1 MKTIAVLPG
10 DGIGPEVTEAAVRVL
25 EKAASMHDIS
35 IFLEYGKIGGAAI
48 DETGEPFPDETL
60 RLCERTDAILLGAV
74 GGDAW
79 NDLPSERRPES
90 GLLAMRKKVGTFA
103 NLRPASIMPGMED
116 ASPLAPRVIGNG
128 FDILFVR
135 ELTGGIY
142 FGEKGTSLSDDAH
155 TAWDEMSYS
164 EFEIK
169 RIARMAFE
177 AAMGRKKN
185 LVSVDKANVLKSSR
199 LWRQTVENMSKE
211 YPSVK
216 VRHMYVDNAAMQLVI
231 NPRQFDVILA
241 PNMFGD
247 ILSDEAAAITG
258 SIGLLASASLRA
270 DGKGIYE
277 PIHGSAPDIAGK
289 DIANPIAAIL
299 SAAML
304 LRHAFGE
311 EAAASSIEVA
321 VKECL
326 ADGNRTQDIAREN
339 EEFIGTIEMTEKIVR
354 KMEGN
359 KI

>member
-1 MKTIAVLPG
+1 MKRIAVLPG
-10 DGIGPEVTEAAVRVL
+10 DGIGPEVTAAAVAVL
-25 EKAASMHDIS
+25 KQVAKIHKLHFS
-35 IFLEYGKIGGAAI
+35 LEYGKIGGAAI
-48 DETGEPFPDETL
+48 DDIGEPFPEETEAM
-60 RLCERTDAILLGAV
+60 CERADAILLGAV
-74 GGDAW
+74 GGDKW
-79 NDLPSERRPES
+79 NHLPSEKRPES
-90 GLLAMRKKVGTFA
+90 GLLSMRKKVGTFA
-103 NLRPASIMPGMED
+103 NLRPASIMPGMEA
-116 ASPLAPRVIGNG
+116 ASPLSPRVIGDG

-142 FGEKGTSLSDDAH
+142 FGEKGVSLSDDAH
-155 TAWDEMSYS
+155 IAWDEMSYS
-164 EFEIK
+164 EMEIK

-177 AAMGRKKN
+177 AAMERGKN

-199 LWRQTVENMSKE
+199 LWRSTVENMSKE

-216 VRHMYVDNAAMQLVI
+216 LRHMYVDNAAMQLVI

-289 DIANPIAAIL
+289 DMANPIAAIL
-299 SAAML
+299 SVAML

-311 EAAASSIEVA
+311 EAAADSIERA

-326 ADGNRTQDIAREN
+326 ADGNRTMDIAREN
-339 EEFIGTIEMTEKIVR
+339 EAHIGTNEMTEEIIKKI
-354 KMEGN
+354 
-359 KI
+359 

>member
-1 MKTIAVLPG
+1 
-10 DGIGPEVTEAAVRVL
+10 
-25 EKAASMHDIS
+25 
-35 IFLEYGKIGGAAI
+35 
-48 DETGEPFPDETL
+48 
-60 RLCERTDAILLGAV
+60 
-74 GGDAW
+74 
-79 NDLPSERRPES
+79 
-90 GLLAMRKKVGTFA
+90 
-103 NLRPASIMPGMED
+103 
-116 ASPLAPRVIGNG
+116 
-128 FDILFVR
+128 
-135 ELTGGIY
+135 
-142 FGEKGTSLSDDAH
+142 
-155 TAWDEMSYS
+155 MSYS
-164 EFEIK
+164 EMEIK

-177 AAMGRKKN
+177 EAFKRRKN

-216 VRHMYVDNAAMQLVI
+216 LRHMYVDNAAMQLVI

-311 EAAASSIEVA
+311 EKAASSIEAA
-321 VKECL
+321 VYKVLKE
-326 ADGNRTQDIAREN
+326 GKRTLDIAREN
-339 EEFIGTIEMTEKIVR
+339 EIPIGTMEMTKEIITR
-354 KMEGN
+354 M
-359 KI
+359 

>member
-1 MKTIAVLPG
+1 MKRIAVLPG
-10 DGIGPEVTEAAVRVL
+10 DGIGPEVTEAAVKAIK
-25 EKAASMHDIS
+25 KAAVKYNIDIS
-35 IFLEYGKIGGAAI
+35 LEYGKIGGIAI
-48 DETGEPFPDETL
+48 DETGSPFPETTEA
-60 RLCERTDAILLGAV
+60 LCQRADAILLGAV
-74 GGDAW
+74 GGEKW
-79 NDLPSERRPES
+79 NDLPSEKRPES
-90 GLLAMRKKVGTFA
+90 GLLSMRKKVGTFA
-103 NLRPASIMPGMED
+103 NLRPASIMPGMEG
-116 ASPLAPRVIGNG
+116 ASPLAPRIIGDG

-142 FGEKGTSLSDDAH
+142 FGEKGVSLSDDSH
-155 TAWDEMSYS
+155 IAWDKMSYS
-164 EFEIK
+164 EMEIK

-177 AAMGRKKN
+177 EAFKRRKN

-216 VRHMYVDNAAMQLVI
+216 LRHMYVDNAAMQLVI

-311 EAAASSIEVA
+311 EKAASSIEAA
-321 VKECL
+321 VYKVLKE
-326 ADGNRTQDIAREN
+326 GKRTLDIAREN
-339 EEFIGTIEMTEKIVR
+339 EIPIGTMEMTKEIITR
-354 KMEGN
+354 M
-359 KI
+359 